1 MDPNESLRIIRLLI
15 AQMRVE
21 DHPVGNQNARL
32 EFVQHAR
39 DLAEHVQELDDWLSK
54 EGFLP
59 GAWAIPGERG

>member
-1 MDPNESLRIIRLLI
+1 MDPNEALRIIRLLI

-21 DHPVGNQNARL
+21 DGPVSGQVADQ
-32 EFVQHAR
+32 FIQHSR
-39 DLAEHVQELDDWLSK
+39 DLAEHVQELDDWLSR

>member
-1 MDPNESLRIIRLLI
+1 MDPNEALRIIRLLI

-21 DHPVGNQNARL
+21 DGPVSGQVADQ
-32 EFVQHAR
+32 FIQHAR
-39 DLAEHVQELDDWLSK
+39 DLAEQFEALDEWLSS